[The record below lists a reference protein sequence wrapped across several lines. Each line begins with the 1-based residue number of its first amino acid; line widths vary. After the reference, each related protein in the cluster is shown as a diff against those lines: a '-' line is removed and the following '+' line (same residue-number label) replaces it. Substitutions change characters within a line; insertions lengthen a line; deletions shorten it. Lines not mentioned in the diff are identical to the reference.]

1 MRSLPCPDSSPGV
14 PALEGR
20 AGGVDNRDPAL
31 RPGRDRGTSSHH
43 LEMQNKDSEN
53 LWNGYKEAMKVLIAP
68 MMMPTWVNLFE
79 VRTSTLY
86 KTFLLGLP
94 LPCPVL
100 NPFWSNRREGRPGSP
115 T

>member
-94 LPCPVL
+94 LPCLVL
-100 NPFWSNRREGRPGSP
+100 NPF
-115 T
+115 